1 MTPLLAILPLLA
13 HISLLAEAGPINVQ
27 RASTSTAAA
36 ASTTSRASGDLQTY
50 NSGLGGIFAPAV
62 TKSGNYWYSSG
73 QQYNFLVEALDG
85 SCYKQMDQCQL
96 KANQQGNTP
105 FAVSDCNGWQIQAC
119 RSSGSGS
126 ASSSSSSSSA
136 STSASK
142 TSTASSSFST
152 APASSAA
159 ASSSSSSSSSAA
171 KSSSSS
177 SASSAASSSSSTS
190 SSTAKSSS
198 SSAVSSSSSTGSAS
212 FTASSAS
219 PTATPTTVAAG
230 NYQTFTGAAGGIA
243 APAVTRSGNQ
253 WVQSGSSY
261 DSIYAA
267 LQQSC
272 YAQASACSSS
282 SGSFDKNVCWS
293 TQVNSCLSNAQT
305 ASDSYSASA
314 AAYSSSVASANF
326 AAATQARTVAGD
338 LQTFAGALGGI
349 PAPAVTGSQYN
360 WKVAGRS
367 DNFYNLIDALS
378 TSCYDQQNSVGAK
391 GAASNWA
398 YELSTDN
405 IYNVQINACLN
416 NARNVANNWSPNSSS
431 SSVKTT
437 AASSATSSSS
447 SSAAVSPTTTVVA
460 ATSTSTSKSS
470 TSASSASSS
479 APSTTVTSTST
490 SSTISTSD
498 AAAAIAASSLAAAAS
513 SSAASVAA
521 AASSSAASVSA
532 AAASASSAAASAS
545 SAAAAAASSAAAA
558 LKAPAGWSAP
568 SSACIAEGSRGRALD
583 GATFASSDMTWQKC
597 ADFCDSKGY
606 PIFGIEYSQECYCGP
621 NLANG
626 ASLTLPSTNCNMK
639 CGGSGAI
646 CGGPSALTVFVKD
659 SVLYSGSLTSDL
671 TTVKVTLPTDWAAA
685 SSTCIQE
692 GSTGRAL
699 AGASYY
705 DDNMTIGKCLA
716 FCKTK
721 GMQWAGIEYSRECF
735 CGNDLVNGASLD
747 RTGSCDMTCPG
758 QPGTTCG
765 GPSLLSLFKD
775 SSLLYSLTQIGDW
788 SKQGC
793 IQEVAGRAL
802 NGASLVTNDMTLEKC
817 TSFCSSKGF
826 AFAGLEYATECYC
839 GNSLANSAT
848 LSAFSTQCN
857 MPCCGASGQI
867 CGGPNAI
874 TLYSTLGHNALVGA

>member
-1 MTPLLAILPLLA
+1 MTPLLAILPLVA
-13 HISLLAEAGPINVQ
+13 HVALLAEAGPIVVQ

-50 NSGLGGIFAPAV
+50 NSGLGAIFAPAV

-126 ASSSSSSSSA
+126 GSSSASSASSSSSSSTSSAAASKTSSTASSSTSTSAVASSSSSSSSA
-136 STSASK
+136 VAK
-142 TSTASSSFST
+142 
-152 APASSAA
+152 SSA
-159 ASSSSSSSSSAA
+159 SSSSAA
-171 KSSSSS
+171 
-177 SASSAASSSSSTS
+177 AASSSSSTS
-190 SSTAKSSS
+190 SSA
-198 SSAVSSSSSTGSAS
+198 SAS
-212 FTASSAS
+212 FAA
-219 PTATPTTVAAG
+219 PTAAPTAVAAG

-243 APAVTRSGNQ
+243 APAVTQSGSK

-272 YAQASACSSS
+272 YAQASSCSSS
-282 SGSFDKNVCWS
+282 SASFDKNVCWG

-305 ASDSYSASA
+305 ASDSYSSSA

-326 AAATQARTVAGD
+326 AAATQARNVSGD
-338 LQTFAGALGGI
+338 LQTFTGALGGI
-349 PAPAVTGSQYN
+349 AAPAVTGTQYN

-367 DNFYNLIDALS
+367 DSFYNLIDALS
-378 TSCYDQQNSVGAK
+378 TSCYDQQTAVGAK
-391 GAASNWA
+391 GAAANWA
-398 YELSTDN
+398 YELTTDN
-405 IYNVQINACLN
+405 IYNVQINNCLN
-416 NARNVANNWSPNSSS
+416 NARNVANNWSPNSS
-431 SSVKTT
+431 TT
-437 AASSATSSSS
+437 TKASTTVASSTSTSAS
-447 SSAAVSPTTTVVA
+447 SSAAVSPTSTVVA
-460 ATSTSTSKSS
+460 ATSTSSSKAASS
-470 TSASSASSS
+470 SSSSSSASSAAASSSS
-479 APSTTVTSTST
+479 AASSKASSSSAAATST
-490 SSTISTSD
+490 SSD
-498 AAAAIAASSLAAAAS
+498 GGAAAAAASSLAAAAS
-513 SSAASVAA
+513 AS
-521 AASSSAASVSA
+521 
-532 AAASASSAAASAS
+532 AASASSAAASAS

-568 SSACIAEGSRGRALD
+568 SAACVAEGSRGRALT
-583 GATFASSDMTWQKC
+583 GASLASSDMTYQKC
-597 ADFCDSKGY
+597 ADFCDSKGFA
-606 PIFGIEYSQECYCGP
+606 IFGIEYSQECYCGA

-646 CGGPSALTVFVKD
+646 CGGPSALTIFVKD
-659 SVLYSGSLTSDL
+659 SVLSGGSLSSDL
-671 TTVKVTLPTDWAAA
+671 TAVKVTLPDGWAAA
-685 SSTCIQE
+685 SSTCVQE

-747 RTGSCDMTCPG
+747 RTGTCDMSCPG
-758 QPGTTCG
+758 QPGSICG

-775 SSLLYSLTQIGDW
+775 SSLLYSLTQIGSW
-788 SKQGC
+788 NKQGC
-793 IQEVAGRAL
+793 IQEVGGRAL

-817 TSFCSSKGF
+817 TSFCANKGF

-839 GNSLANSAT
+839 GNTLANGAT

-857 MPCCGASGQI
+857 MPCGGATGQI

-874 TLYSTLGHNALVGA
+874 TLYSTLSGNALVGA